1 MKTGILP
8 KMENIL
14 RTYSDIPETETIPR
28 NIHYGTDFT
37 YEMRVILYSS
47 LNYTEE
53 KAQRTGAASS
63 IDQRWKLLS
72 NVMIEKSTCI
82 NKCKQPDIT

>member
-1 MKTGILP
+1 
-8 KMENIL
+8 MENIL
-14 RTYSDIPETETIPR
+14 RTYSAIPETETIPR
-28 NIHYGTDFT
+28 NIHYGTDFA

-53 KAQRTGAASS
+53 KAQRTGAASP

-72 NVMIEKSTCI
+72 NVMIKKSTCI